1 MAIAHT
7 QIEAIKSPS
16 ITALTMMWADQNKP
30 KIDRS
35 EEVSGKADCAT
46 SAGFMAQVLSAD
58 RLVATGGAIAGH
70 DRGPRGIAGCIAPVP
85 SHSLIAR
92 STPPA
97 LGSLISPLCSPTSVT
112 PPSSP

>member
-1 MAIAHT
+1 MGLAHT
-7 QIEAIKSPS
+7 QIEGIKGPG

-46 SAGFMAQVLSAD
+46 SAGFMAPVLSAD

-70 DRGPRGIAGCIAPVP
+70 DGGAGGLPRWPAREPRRSPDPQP
-85 SHSLIAR
+85 S
-92 STPPA
+92 PPPHNPR
-97 LGSLISPLCSPTSVT
+97 L
-112 PPSSP
+112 

>member
-7 QIEAIKSPS
+7 QMDAIKSPS
-16 ITALTMMWADQNKP
+16 ITAFTMMWADQNKP

-58 RLVATGGAIAGH
+58 RLVAKGGAIAGH
-70 DRGPRGIAGCIAPVP
+70 DGGPSGIARCIARDPEN
-85 SHSLIAR
+85 SR
-92 STPPA
+92 SRSEERRV
-97 LGSLISPLCSPTSVT
+97 GKERRS
-112 PPSSP
+112 